1 MSGNKSYTERL
12 KKMKESIEEN
22 KYLLKQKFPD
32 DVTTTGNPDLVRDK
46 DEVEPDNHAEGSEDE
61 ETGSKKS

>member
-22 KYLLKQKFPD
+22 KDLLKQKFPD
-32 DVTTTGNPDLVRDK
+32 DVTTTGSPDLIRDK
-46 DEVEPDNHAEGSEDE
+46 DEAETDNHAEGSEDE
-61 ETGSKKS
+61 EAGSKKS